1 MKSRHRNISNAH
13 VDVMTSANLGRL
25 SQPHVNHM
33 NNFARYM
40 RDALQYYIGR
50 FTTVF
55 ITLWP
60 LVLYDMQGDIFICTL
75 GIPDIV
81 RE

>member
-13 VDVMTSANLGRL
+13 VDVMPSANLGRL
-25 SQPHVNHM
+25 SQPHVDHM
-33 NNFARYM
+33 NYFAGYM
-40 RDALQYYIGR
+40 CDALQYYIER
-50 FTTVF
+50 FATVF

-60 LVLYDMQGDIFICTL
+60 LVLYDMQGNVLIYTL
-75 GIPDIV
+75 GSPDIV